1 MAIIGTIRKHSWIAV
16 VLVGGAILAFIF
28 QDLSKNRGGIP
39 DVGKVDGA
47 TMTSQRFNE
56 LVTEAEDN
64 YKMQYQVSQ
73 VPSEV
78 EIQLR
83 DQVWQQFVEETLLEE
98 QTAKLGLTVTPA
110 EMNDMYVGQFIHPY
124 IRQSFTD
131 PKTGV
136 YDIQQVNYWIENFNN
151 IDTMRRRQWVE
162 LEKAVKA
169 DREQQKYVTLLT
181 SGFYMPKAIN
191 EKVTSYAQE
200 ASNVRVVALPYMNV
214 SDEEAVVNDADYK
227 AYYDE
232 HKAEF
237 RIREE
242 MREVE
247 FITYPVNPT
256 PEDLAEIEQDVQKV
270 WNEFQ
275 EVPEDELAFF
285 VNAESDR
292 SYDSSYVKSSSL
304 RAPLDE
310 WVATASTGSMMA
322 PQMVGNEWVMA
333 KVMGSAVRPDSLRAS
348 VVYILNENA
357 GGGITRTNDQAKHLA
372 DSVLALVN
380 GKKMTFEQ
388 AVSQFSDDPQKEET
402 KGDMNWQLDGGYGF
416 LNEQIVNTPVGAS
429 FLFEHPQGVGYFVV
443 KVTDKTP
450 AVKKYR
456 VAMISREIVPSNNT
470 NRAVYNEANRF
481 AGQNRTIDAMDAAA
495 REQNMQVRNAQV
507 RMMDDRLAGVANAR
521 SIVQW
526 AYNEDTKVGD
536 VADQVYECDGMFVVV
551 ALKDVYK
558 KGFATLEQV
567 RPMIEQQ
574 VRVEKKAQ
582 VLMERANAAVKA
594 GQDIQSVA
602 VALNATV
609 DTLEG
614 VAFGDMNLQKFGM
627 EPKVIST
634 IAVTKGGLVG
644 PVKGANGVYMVQVDS
659 KVPHEATGYEMARMA
674 QMFQY
679 KTMRDNRR
687 AWPVAQVLRD
697 AAKITDQRNKFF

>member
-1 MAIIGTIRKHSWIAV
+1 MGIIGSIRKHSWVAV
-16 VLVGGAILAFIF
+16 AIVGIAILAFILG
-28 QDLSKNRGGIP
+28 DLTKNNGGIP
-39 DVGKVDGA
+39 DVGKING
-47 TMTSQRFNE
+47 TTLTSQRFNE
-56 LVTEAEDN
+56 LLTEAEDN
-64 YKMQYQVSQ
+64 YKMQYQVAQ

-78 EIQLR
+78 EMQLR
-83 DQVWQQFVEETLLEE
+83 DQVWQQFVEETLMEE
-98 QTAKLGLTVTPA
+98 ETSKLGLTVTSA

-136 YDIQQVNYWIENFNN
+136 YDIQQVNYWIENFSN

-162 LEKAVKA
+162 LEKAVKS
-169 DREQQKYVTLLT
+169 DREQQKYSTLLS

-191 EKVTSYAQE
+191 EKVSSYAQQ
-200 ASNVRVVALPYMNV
+200 ASNIRVVALPYMNV
-214 SDEEAVVNDADYK
+214 TDEEAAVVDADYK

-237 RIREE
+237 RVREE
-242 MREVE
+242 MRELE

-256 PEDLAEIEQDVQKV
+256 AEDLAEIEQDVQKV
-270 WNEFQ
+270 WNELQ
-275 EVPEDELAFF
+275 TIPDDELAFF

-292 SYDSSYVKSSSL
+292 SYDSTYVKASSF
-304 RAPLDE
+304 RAPFDE
-310 WVATASTGSMMA
+310 QIAAAGAGQLIA
-322 PQMVGNEWVMA
+322 PQRVGNEWMMA
-333 KVMGSAVRPDSLRAS
+333 KVLGSAVRPDSLRAS
-348 VVYILNENA
+348 VVYVLNEKA
-357 GGGITRTNDQAKHLA
+357 GGGITRSNEQAKHLA

-380 GKKMTFEQ
+380 SKKMTFEQ
-388 AVSQFSDDPQKEET
+388 AVSQFSDDPQKDET
-402 KGDMNWQLDGGYGF
+402 RGDMNWQLDGGYGF
-416 LNEQIVNTPVGAS
+416 LNEQIVNTPVGTS
-429 FLFEHPQGVGYFVV
+429 FLFEHPQGFGYFIV

-450 AVKKYR
+450 ATKKYR

-481 AGQNRTIDAMDAAA
+481 AGQNRTIEALDAAA

-507 RMMDDRLAGVANAR
+507 YMMDERMAGVANAR
-521 SIVQW
+521 SIIQW

-551 ALKDVYK
+551 ALKDIYK
-558 KGFATLEQV
+558 KGFATMEQV

-582 VLMERANAAVKA
+582 ILMDRAAAAVKA

-602 VALNATV
+602 VALNVPV
-609 DTLEG
+609 DTLDSI
-614 VAFGDMNLQKFGM
+614 AFGDMNLQKFGM
-627 EPKVIST
+627 EPKVIS
-634 IAVTKGGLVG
+634 AVAATQSGIVG
-644 PVKGANGVYMVQVDS
+644 PVKGANGVYVVQVDS
-659 KVPHEATGYEMARMA
+659 KVSHESTGYELARMA
-674 QMFQY
+674 QMYQY

-687 AWPVAQVLRD
+687 AWPVTQVLRD

>member
-64 YKMQYQVSQ
+64 YKMQYQVTQ

-162 LEKAVKA
+162 LEKAVKT

-181 SGFYMPKAIN
+181 AGFYMPKAIN
-191 EKVTSYAQE
+191 EKVSSYAQE

-256 PEDLAEIEQDVQKV
+256 PEDLAEIEQDMQKV

-292 SYDSSYVKSSSL
+292 SYDSSYVKANSL

-357 GGGITRTNDQAKHLA
+357 GGGITRSNDQAKHLA

-416 LNEQIVNTPVGAS
+416 LNEQIVNTPVGTS

-450 AVKKYR
+450 AIKKYR
-456 VAMISREIVPSNNT
+456 VAMITREIVPSNNT
-470 NRAVYNEANRF
+470 NRAIYNEANRF

-526 AYNEDTKVGD
+526 AYNEDTRVGD
-536 VADQVYECDGMFVVV
+536 VADQVYECDGMFIVV

-558 KGFATLEQV
+558 KGYATLEQV

-602 VALNATV
+602 VALNAPV

-644 PVKGANGVYMVQVDS
+644 PVKGANGVYLVQVDS

-687 AWPVAQVLRD
+687 TWPVAQVLRD

>member
-292 SYDSSYVKSSSL
+292 SYDSSYVKASSL

-551 ALKDVYK
+551 ALKDIYK